1 MGDKPQR
8 SGRAYH
14 RGRVQDR
21 TFSVERWRHGLLR
34 TYWRVR
40 WAASRRL
47 HRGRWPMPEHFDR
60 MSWHEFEA
68 FSVHIGFDARIRAA
82 LAHQGDSDATRTLMP
97 S

>member
-1 MGDKPQR
+1 
-8 SGRAYH
+8 
-14 RGRVQDR
+14 
-21 TFSVERWRHGLLR
+21 
-34 TYWRVR
+34 
-40 WAASRRL
+40 
-47 HRGRWPMPEHFDR
+47 MPEHFDR